1 MHPIYIALWMR
12 MRLSHAYW
20 EQREVIEPVHLAS
33 KAALRLAGSR
43 QAVWLIVWDDG
54 IGSIRIR
61 GR

>member
-1 MHPIYIALWMR
+1 MR